1 MCKTKKASPRF
12 RHPFPGICSSWHYL
26 PLPLLPINHLSWIV
40 GGYHHKN
47 QRQQCCANLR
57 MHRQD
62 QLMLMIF
69 IVIKEVLVCWQCST
83 ESQFTKHGTRY
94 ATLSSGMFV
103 PKGSIATVDPP
114 APAISTTI
122 MGALIMRSFCLEMI
136 LSSQNPL
143 LLNANW
149 RVRHPHT
156 LPGGKDRCSPLM
168 SAWH

>member
-1 MCKTKKASPRF
+1 M
-12 RHPFPGICSSWHYL
+12 RHSPFPLSLLGITSPYL
-26 PLPLLPINHLSWIV
+26 LYPSVIHASWIV

-47 QRQQCCANLR
+47 QRRQCCANL

-62 QLMLMIF
+62 HLQITRLMLTIF
-69 IVIKEVLVCWQCST
+69 IVIKEVLVCWQCLT
-83 ESQFTKHGTRY
+83 GSQFTKHGTRY

-114 APAISTTI
+114 APATSTTI

-136 LSSQNPL
+136 LSSQNPS

-156 LPGGKDRCSPLM
+156 LPGRKDRCSPLM